1 MHQHVTLIAAFGC
14 QIFRTGQVFQDCFGI
29 VGIFFAVGHKCA
41 ELQESR
47 CRDSCGRRI
56 TRSLFTCRGIIVPVR
71 NQVVRL
77 YTFHNHVCNVN
88 GFLQESRVPGF
99 AIAGSVA
106 VYSPR
111 LAARPGRFCI
121 FTLVCLFDFHASVI
135 VIADHVIGG
144 VVRTEVVFHSGLCM
158 LYSHILILLISCQ
171 LIYVEQQ
178 VQVHHIVNDYGE
190 VPRTEVPRAYT
201 TDFRVET
208 GAQIIRCFYEYG
220 FNGVVRGEAESI
232 AIAAIHHEAHV
243 MGTFQLTYRVQDVG
257 IFDGAFFQL
266 FIAGQFIGIPKASGE
281 ESAGPV
287 GNAAKTFL
295 S

>member
-1 MHQHVTLIAAFGC
+1 MLLYSSNPRNSAVRLFQSHAAVSRWNASARNLDCCLWLPDISDRTSFSGL
-14 QIFRTGQVFQDCFGI
+14 FRHSRNI
-29 VGIFFAVGHKCA
+29 FAVGHKCA

-47 CRDSCGRRI
+47 CRDSRGRRI

-144 VVRTEVVFHSGLCM
+144 VVRTEVVFIVVCACFTATFLYFSSPVSLYTLNSRSRFIILSMITGKFHAPKSHERIQPISGLK
-158 LYSHILILLISCQ
+158 
-171 LIYVEQQ
+171 
-178 VQVHHIVNDYGE
+178 
-190 VPRTEVPRAYT
+190 RAHRLSAVST
-201 TDFRVET
+201 STALMVSL
-208 GAQIIRCFYEYG
+208 GAR
-220 FNGVVRGEAESI
+220 RRA
-232 AIAAIHHEAHV
+232 
-243 MGTFQLTYRVQDVG
+243 L
-257 IFDGAFFQL
+257 
-266 FIAGQFIGIPKASGE
+266 P
-281 ESAGPV
+281 
-287 GNAAKTFL
+287 
-295 S
+295 